1 MRKKQDDLIFEIRRL
16 EKDKAKLLDENYKL
30 NCHSNELS
38 QSLTEKNDRFKNFA
52 HKFQLQEK
60 EWKEKIA
67 ELFNAQ
73 KGMQFEIDEKKNILQ
88 TLALNVN
95 KIEQSILLKKEEE
108 NILINI
114 INDLQKEK
122 LSQIDKLNNIKK
134 DIDKKQGEQ
143 LDEIILHNK
152 KILNKKEE
160 FNILEEEWQKLKIK
174 IQENICAIGIREK
187 DLRIYEKRFKQKY
200 PNELI

>member
-1 MRKKQDDLIFEIRRL
+1 MRKKQDDLIFEIRGL

-30 NCHSNELS
+30 NCRSNELS
-38 QSLTEKNDRFKNFA
+38 QSLTEKNDRLENFVY
-52 HKFQLQEK
+52 KFQLQEK
-60 EWKEKIA
+60 EWEEKIA
-67 ELFNAQ
+67 ELSNTQ
-73 KGMQFEIDEKKNILQ
+73 KGMQSELDEKKNILR
-88 TLALNVN
+88 TLALDVN
-95 KIEQSILLKKEEE
+95 KIEQSILSKKEEE

-114 INDLQKEK
+114 INNLQKEK

-134 DIDKKQGEQ
+134 DIDREQGEQ
-143 LDEIILHNK
+143 LGEIILHNK

-160 FNILEEEWQKLKIK
+160 FNILEEEWQKLKIE

-187 DLRIYEKRFKQKY
+187 DLCIYEKRLKQKY